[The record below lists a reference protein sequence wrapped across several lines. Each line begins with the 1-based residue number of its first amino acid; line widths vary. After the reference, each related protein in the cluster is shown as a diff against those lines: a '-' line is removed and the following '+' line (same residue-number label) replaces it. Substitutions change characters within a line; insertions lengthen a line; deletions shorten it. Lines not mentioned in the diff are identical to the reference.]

1 MKQVIQNFRSGALS
15 VDEVPAPIVS
25 PNGLLVANH
34 CSLISAGTERS
45 TVTVGQKGLAGK
57 ALERPDQAKKVL
69 DQIQKNGALSTM
81 KTVMNRLNTPVALG
95 YSCAGTVLEV
105 GNQVQQFAPGDR
117 VACAGQNYASHA
129 ETVSVPKNLCV
140 KIPESVDF
148 EDASFVTLGAIALQ
162 GVRQADPRLG
172 ERIAVIGLGLVGQLT
187 VQLLKASGCQVLAC
201 DLDTSKAQLAQQLGA
216 DEVTSLITIKHDVES
231 FSHSQGVDAVIITA
245 STKESGPVEIAGDI
259 SRKKGRVVIVGAVGM
274 NIPRDTYYQKELEL
288 RLSTSYGPGRYDPH
302 YEEHGADYPFGY
314 VRWTENRNMEAFLSL
329 IQQRKIDVRK
339 LISHRYPIIEA
350 EKAYALILDQASS
363 YMGVLISYP
372 FHASQQQTR
381 TISLAPR
388 PCGNRL
394 ALGIIGAGHH
404 VQDRL
409 LPALSK
415 LDSVF
420 IQSICTKT
428 GLKAK
433 SIAQRVNAAYCT
445 TDHREILQDPA
456 IDAVLIGT
464 THDAHGLLVTEALEA
479 GKHVFTEKPLCLTMP
494 ELEMIQKVYQEQAK
508 LGLYL
513 TVGFNRRF
521 SSHAQKAKEFFRNR
535 KNPLVMSYRVNA
547 GAISPSHWIQDPKV
561 GGRRLLGEVCHF
573 VDYLQFVCG
582 GHPTSVYVRRIGD
595 HTSGIQDDQCVLTLS
610 FSDGSVGTIVYSA
623 GGDTSLAKERVELF
637 GDGKSLTMDDFMLT
651 QCFENGKMSSYKT
664 ANQDKGF
671 QQEMDAFISLLTQ
684 GTWPPISF
692 PEIVAT
698 TQACLLGVQSLR
710 TGQPYTL
717 PASLPG
723 TIDS

>member
-1 MKQVIQNFRSGALS
+1 MKQIVQNFRSGALS
-15 VDEVPAPIVS
+15 VDDVPAPIVS
-25 PNGLLVANH
+25 PQGLLVVNH

-45 TVTVGQKGLAGK
+45 TVKVGKKGLAGK
-57 ALERPDQAKKVL
+57 ALERPDQVKKVL
-69 DQIQKNGALSTM
+69 GQIQKNGVLSTM
-81 KTVMNRLNTPVALG
+81 KTVMNRLDTPVALG

-105 GNQVQQFAPGDR
+105 GSQVQQFAPGDR

-148 EDASFVTLGAIALQ
+148 EEASFVTLGAIALQ
-162 GVRQADPRLG
+162 GVRQAEPRLG

-187 VQLLKASGCQVLAC
+187 VQLLKASGCLVLAC
-201 DLDTSKAQLAQQLGA
+201 DLDTSKAQLAQELGA
-216 DEVTSLITIKHDVES
+216 DVVTSLHTIKHDAES
-231 FSHSQGVDAVIITA
+231 FSNSQGVDAVIITA

-274 NIPRDTYYQKELEL
+274 NIPRETYYQKELEL

-314 VRWTENRNMEAFLSL
+314 VRWTENRNMDAFLSL
-329 IQQRKIDVRK
+329 IQQGKVDVRK
-339 LISHRYPIIEA
+339 LISHRYPILEA

-372 FHASQQQTR
+372 FQESPQQTR

-394 ALGIIGAGHH
+394 ALGIIGAGNH

-433 SIAQRVNAAYCT
+433 SIAQRVNAAKCT
-445 TDHREILQDPA
+445 TDYREILQDPA

-479 GKHVFTEKPLCLTMP
+479 GKHVFTEKPLCLTLP
-494 ELEMIQKVYQEQAK
+494 ELEMIQKTYQEQAK
-508 LGLYL
+508 LGLHL

-521 SSHAQKAKEFFRNR
+521 SSHAQKAKEFFLNR
-535 KNPLVMSYRVNA
+535 KNPLIMSYRVNA
-547 GAISPSHWIQDPKV
+547 GSIPPGHWIQDPQIG
-561 GGRRLLGEVCHF
+561 GGRILGEVCHF
-573 VDYLQFVCG
+573 VDYLQFLCG
-582 GHPTSVYVRRIGD
+582 GYPTSVYARRIGD

-610 FSDGSVGTIVYSA
+610 FSDGSLGTIVYSA
-623 GGDTSLAKERVELF
+623 GGDTSLAKERVEIF
-637 GDGKSLTMDDFMLT
+637 GDDKSLTMEDFMLT
-651 QCFENGKMSSYKT
+651 QCFENGKMSSFKT
-664 ANQDKGF
+664 TNQDKGF
-671 QQEMDAFISLLTQ
+671 QQEMDAFVSLLTQ
-684 GTWPPISF
+684 GAWPSISF

-710 TGQPYTL
+710 TGHPYTL
-717 PASLPG
+717 PSPLAG
-723 TIDS
+723 KIDS